1 MIPLNIL
8 HEWSNDWLQTKCTE
22 VDQPEK
28 LRRGA
33 EDFIDRSVNT
43 DVCLIFAPSQVS
55 YILGDGRTSQIER
68 TGAPPV
74 SEYYSTTKAKA
85 LIIDLLSPYK

>member
-8 HEWSNDWLQTKCTE
+8 HERLNNCLQTKCTE

-55 YILGDGRTSQIER
+55 YILEDGRISQVEKDR
-68 TGAPPV
+68 SPSSV
-74 SEYYSTTKAKA
+74 YSTTKAKA